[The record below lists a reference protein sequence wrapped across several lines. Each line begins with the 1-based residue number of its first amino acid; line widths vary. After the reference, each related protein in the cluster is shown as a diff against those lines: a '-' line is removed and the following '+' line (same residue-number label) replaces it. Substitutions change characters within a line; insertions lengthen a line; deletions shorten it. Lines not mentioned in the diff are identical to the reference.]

1 MVDQKKF
8 LDYEG
13 VKYLWSK
20 VNMQDYPN
28 NETLIN
34 VINAIDETKVDV
46 EEGKMLSTNDYT
58 TEEKEKLASIEAGAN
73 KTVIDIELSDMSE
86 NPVQNKVIKSKFDNV
101 NSAIEEVRAEIPES
115 ELFIAEYGVTTNAEI
130 YAAHQAGKVCVFFGD
145 NGPTQPKVRIFYAME
160 VTETSATF
168 FYMRSNQVVQ
178 FRVQNDQWSQ
188 YAYFTVAKKN
198 DIPTDEH
205 ISSLVESYAQPKGNY
220 LTSVNGVEAD
230 ENGDV
235 EIDIPEHTWES
246 LPDKPFGTTS
256 DILVEEYFF
265 TADENNSSFILNSNC
280 ECSLGVGDEIQV
292 KYNGDWYSLTGIK
305 VLTSVG
311 FEHDELPFSLVY
323 SDNSLTLN
331 VGSEIYGEE
340 HEIAVRTPPV
350 VTHLDSKYIGD
361 DIARVDDIPEH
372 TWESLPDKPFYNGT
386 REEWLFHI
394 TDTSNYS
401 LGDVVNTGD
410 NTEII
415 VGETYYPYVN
425 GTTCYE
431 VVAVMDEEYNIPCI
445 PISYADGNCIMKVY
459 HDVNLEFEWRF
470 GVLNHVKFV
479 SGYVPDEVGVYRQ
492 EYVLKQLDEEFIPDT
507 IARTS
512 DIPEV
517 PVQSVNGMT
526 GDVIIEI
533 PTLDSLGAQPAG
545 DYALKSDILSLD
557 STLSVE
563 GSAADAKAVG
573 DAIENHTHSWE
584 ELEDRPFGMRDVYP
598 IITDEVITF
607 NNGYATFGA
616 GLGEGLSVDSTYS
629 LTVDGDKVY
638 STHYGNSV
646 ITFRYLASGRHFYVG
661 YSETTDEY
669 QIECS
674 SEEITSA
681 TISFAEADVDT
692 IAEEYLPD
700 GIIYDTDTTKLLPSY
715 TASDNGKFLR
725 VVNGAA
731 AWTTIPNAE
740 EAEF

>member
-130 YAAHQAGKVCVFFGD
+130 YAAHQAGKVCVFFSD

-230 ENGDV
+230 ENGNV

-246 LPDKPFGTTS
+246 LPDKPFGHLDEKILVPEQEITYSGSDVVLEGVAVPDGDIEIWINGDGYFTIDGGVDNGYDYGLHLYGNPMLVNYRYEDNGYDFAITVTES
-256 DILVEEYFF
+256 DIPTYNFYFMSAGTYNVKIVESAQ
-265 TADENNSSFILNSNC
+265 T
-280 ECSLGVGDEIQV
+280 
-292 KYNGDWYSLTGIK
+292 
-305 VLTSVG
+305 
-311 FEHDELPFSLVY
+311 
-323 SDNSLTLN
+323 
-331 VGSEIYGEE
+331 
-340 HEIAVRTPPV
+340 
-350 VTHLDSKYIGD
+350 
-361 DIARVDDIPEH
+361 
-372 TWESLPDKPFYNGT
+372 
-386 REEWLFHI
+386 
-394 TDTSNYS
+394 
-401 LGDVVNTGD
+401 
-410 NTEII
+410 
-415 VGETYYPYVN
+415 
-425 GTTCYE
+425 
-431 VVAVMDEEYNIPCI
+431 
-445 PISYADGNCIMKVY
+445 
-459 HDVNLEFEWRF
+459 
-470 GVLNHVKFV
+470 
-479 SGYVPDEVGVYRQ
+479 
-492 EYVLKQLDEEFIPDT
+492 KQLDEEYIPGTIARTNHTHSWDELNDKPFGAEQLNGNYIYNSYEGEEESSDVQHSGQITMYSSVNLDKTYFIRVDNGNYLEGMFHPFTAQFTIRFANDYAESISGQDGANIFICQSGENTYTVEFGDGNAHTLQIFEISDDGEDAVTIYNKISDEYIPDT
-507 IARTS
+507 ISRT
-512 DIPEV
+512 DHIH
-517 PVQSVNGMT
+517 
-526 GDVIIEI
+526 
-533 PTLDSLGAQPAG
+533 DS
-545 DYALKSDILSLD
+545 YALKSDILSLD
-557 STLSVE
+557 NTLSVE

-573 DAIENHTHSWE
+573 EAIENHTHSWD
-584 ELEDRPFGMRDVYP
+584 ELEDKPFGMRDVYP

-715 TASDNGKFLR
+715 TASDEGKVLR
-725 VVNGAA
+725 IVNGSP

>member
-188 YAYFTVAKKN
+188 YAYFNVAKKN

-230 ENGDV
+230 ENGNV
-235 EIDIPEHTWES
+235 EI
-246 LPDKPFGTTS
+246 
-256 DILVEEYFF
+256 
-265 TADENNSSFILNSNC
+265 
-280 ECSLGVGDEIQV
+280 
-292 KYNGDWYSLTGIK
+292 
-305 VLTSVG
+305 
-311 FEHDELPFSLVY
+311 
-323 SDNSLTLN
+323 
-331 VGSEIYGEE
+331 
-340 HEIAVRTPPV
+340 
-350 VTHLDSKYIGD
+350 
-361 DIARVDDIPEH
+361 DIPEH